1 MLLQL
6 LKKKLSGSCH
16 IRIFTLSK
24 VLTLMEVILAILVA
38 VFMMG
43 AEINGTD
50 LFGCPVGTWY
60 EWLID
65 IIIIVCLGLE
75 YLGLQKKIFGIIVFS
90 CVFRCIILL
99 CSFGGVILVCVYIY
113 FMDIMK
119 QWMESGLLNESDPE
133 LSESL
138 KCIESPFWYVAFKN
152 FLYQMQ
158 KNTSFSKLF
167 SVLTTN

>member
-1 MLLQL
+1 MTRIRYISISSHHHQSSTVALLVHIFIMLRQ
-6 LKKKLSGSCH
+6 LKKKLSGSCQ

-65 IIIIVCLGLE
+65 IIIILCLGFE

-90 CVFRCIILL
+90 CVFRCILLL
-99 CSFGGVILVCVYIY
+99 CLMAGLILVGVSMHFVGI
-113 FMDIMK
+113 IQ
-119 QWMESGLLNESDPE
+119 QWMQSGLSIDSDPE
-133 LSESL
+133 LSEYL
-138 KCIESPFWYVAFKN
+138 KCVDSPFW
-152 FLYQMQ
+152 
-158 KNTSFSKLF
+158 
-167 SVLTTN
+167 

>member
-1 MLLQL
+1 MLRQL

-90 CVFRCIILL
+90 CVFRCILLL
-99 CSFGGVILVCVYIY
+99 CLMAGLILVGVSMHYVGI
-113 FMDIMK
+113 IQ
-119 QWMESGLLNESDPE
+119 QWMQSGLSIDSDPE
-133 LSESL
+133 LSEYL
-138 KCIESPFWYVAFKN
+138 KCVDSPFW
-152 FLYQMQ
+152 
-158 KNTSFSKLF
+158 
-167 SVLTTN
+167 

>member
-1 MLLQL
+1 MLRQ
-6 LKKKLSGSCH
+6 LKKKLSGSCQ

-65 IIIIVCLGLE
+65 IIIILCLGLE

-90 CVFRCIILL
+90 CVFRCILLL
-99 CSFGGVILVCVYIY
+99 CLMAGLILVGVSMHFVGI
-113 FMDIMK
+113 IQ
-119 QWMESGLLNESDPE
+119 QWMQSGLSIDSDPE
-133 LSESL
+133 LSEYL
-138 KCIESPFWYVAFKN
+138 KCVDSPFW
-152 FLYQMQ
+152 
-158 KNTSFSKLF
+158 
-167 SVLTTN
+167 